1 MTYKELTREEVIL
14 PVTNDELT
22 IQELSEVSG
31 GSSIV
36 HIVNWIVGKTTLKQ
50 SNRNPFSI

>member
-14 PVTNDELT
+14 PFTNDELT